1 MTKQNMIT
9 DIQAKEAALWLELA
23 IYDHRYAPVGCS
35 KEAEIAWEMSD
46 PGHLKKLYAW
56 SAVNGLMES
65 LGIDAGR
72 DSSDYETAYML
83 RDDLWTRRQAAKGIY
98 YN

>member
-23 IYDHRYAPVGCS
+23 VYDHRCAPVGVS
-35 KEAEIAWEMSD
+35 GEAELAWEMSD

-56 SAVNGLMES
+56 CAVNGLMES
-65 LGIDAGR
+65 LGIEASR

-83 RDDLWTRRQAAKGIY
+83 RDDLWCRRQAAKGIY